1 MHKIKIILFYRLK
14 IIHQKNLLLS
24 SSFIHPFLYKNKIKY
39 LLTNLKEHV
48 NLLLQQ
54 ILPKHQLLFLELDM
68 LLIVDNRS
76 TDILIKYGNGKK
88 VGEVELWLNKEL
100 VEQEELHMDI
110 VIDFILQLYMQI

>member
-1 MHKIKIILFYRLK
+1 
-14 IIHQKNLLLS
+14 
-24 SSFIHPFLYKNKIKY
+24 
-39 LLTNLKEHV
+39 
-48 NLLLQQ
+48 
-54 ILPKHQLLFLELDM
+54 M

-76 TDILIKYGNGKK
+76 IDILIKYGNGKK